1 MPSNQDMPKWDVAIA
16 SMANDHYRRKSGP
29 LTLDDFRRLSK
40 QHAMRLDDVMETM
53 FLLAIHEEWEY
64 SDAQGIKQPLDQKTL
79 DGLYV
84 KRRLSEKDL
93 SAFDG
98 SWQPLS

>member
-16 SMANDHYRRKSGP
+16 SMANDHYRRKPGP
-29 LTLDDFRRLSK
+29 LTLDDFRALSRE
-40 QHAMRLDDVMETM
+40 HAMRLDDIMETM
-53 FLLAIHEEWEY
+53 FLLAIHGEWEY
-64 SDAQGIKQPLDQKTL
+64 RDASGVKQTLDQKIL

-93 SAFDG
+93 TAFNG
-98 SWQPLS
+98 SWRPLR